1 MKNISGLTFNE
12 FIENIEVIKD
22 NYANLL
28 SPFFDRKMI
37 IFYKQTI
44 YSFKIAEWK
53 KDKLW
58 EVLNNDITIE
68 EFYQIVKYLK

>member
-1 MKNISGLTFNE
+1 MKDIFVLDFND

-22 NYANLL
+22 NYTSLL

-37 IFYKQTI
+37 ISYKQI
-44 YSFKIAEWK
+44 VYSFKTVEWK

-58 EVLNNDITIE
+58 EVLNNDVSIE
-68 EFYQIVKYLK
+68 EFYQIVKLLK

>member
-1 MKNISGLTFNE
+1 MKDIIGLNFNE

-22 NYANLL
+22 NYMNLL

-58 EVLNNDITIE
+58 EVLNNDISIE

>member
-1 MKNISGLTFNE
+1 MKDIIGLNFNE

-22 NYANLL
+22 NYTSLL

-58 EVLNNDITIE
+58 EALNNDISID

>member
-1 MKNISGLTFNE
+1 MKDISILNFDE

-22 NYANLL
+22 NYTNLL

-37 IFYKQTI
+37 IFYKQKI

-58 EVLNNDITIE
+58 ETLNNDVSIE
-68 EFYQIVKYLK
+68 EFYQIVKLLK

>member
-1 MKNISGLTFNE
+1 MGDIYFLDFDE
-12 FIENIEVIKD
+12 LIENIEVIKD
-22 NYANLL
+22 NYTNLL
-28 SPFFDRKMI
+28 SPFFDRKKI
-37 IFYKQTI
+37 IFYKKTI
-44 YSFKIAEWK
+44 YSFQIAEWK

>member
-1 MKNISGLTFNE
+1 MKDIIGLSFND

-22 NYANLL
+22 NYTNLL

-37 IFYKQTI
+37 IFYKQMI

>member
-1 MKNISGLTFNE
+1 MKDIIGLNFNE

-22 NYANLL
+22 NYTNLL

-44 YSFKIAEWK
+44 YSFQIAEWK

-58 EVLNNDITIE
+58 EALNNDISID

>member
-1 MKNISGLTFNE
+1 MKDIFILSFNE
-12 FIENIEVIKD
+12 FVENIEVIKD
-22 NYANLL
+22 NYTSLL

-37 IFYKQTI
+37 ILYKKTI
-44 YSFKIAEWK
+44 YSFQIAEWK

-58 EVLNNDITIE
+58 EALNNDITIE

>member
-1 MKNISGLTFNE
+1 MKDIFVLTFNE

-22 NYANLL
+22 NYTSLL
-28 SPFFDRKMI
+28 SPFFDKKMI
-37 IFYKQTI
+37 IIYKQTI

-58 EVLNNDITIE
+58 EVLNNDISID

>member
-1 MKNISGLTFNE
+1 MGDIYFLDFDE

-22 NYANLL
+22 NYTNLL
-28 SPFFDRKMI
+28 SPFFDRKKI
-37 IFYKQTI
+37 IFYKKTI
-44 YSFKIAEWK
+44 YSFQIAEWK

-58 EVLNNDITIE
+58 EVLNNDISID

>member
-1 MKNISGLTFNE
+1 MGDIYFLDFDE

-22 NYANLL
+22 NYTNLL
-28 SPFFDRKMI
+28 SPFFDRKKI
-37 IFYKQTI
+37 IFYKKTI
-44 YSFKIAEWK
+44 YSFQIAEWK

-58 EVLNNDITIE
+58 EALNNDISID